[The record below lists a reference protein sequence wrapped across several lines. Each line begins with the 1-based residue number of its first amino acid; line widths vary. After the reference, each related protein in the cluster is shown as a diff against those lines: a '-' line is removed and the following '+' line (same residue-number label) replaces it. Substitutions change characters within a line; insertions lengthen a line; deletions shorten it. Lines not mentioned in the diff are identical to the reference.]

1 MKIKRPA
8 VVMLAATA
16 TLLTG
21 CASGGSSSQPSSR
34 HQSTMMGGMVMPDG
48 STMAAGGMTPGMV
61 MPDGST
67 MAPGSPGTAPSEA
80 AKMIC
85 TDETRDNIITVL
97 SVSPDPRPVSSWKDG
112 TYTCTYRFPMGPI
125 VLSVHESA
133 DVPAAA
139 SYTDGVRRTMPSAT
153 DLVGLTQKAF
163 GTRDGVVVLQKDNDT
178 LRVDTSRLRPQAD
191 KLYAHRAT
199 FAYEIATIIMGCWTG
214 G

>member
-1 MKIKRPA
+1 VKARTVAA
-8 VVMLAATA
+8 VAVLAAATA
-16 TLLTG
+16 GLAACSSDAG
-21 CASGGSSSQPSSR
+21 SPRASASQQR
-34 HQSTMMGGMVMPDG
+34 AAAGMVMPDG

-67 MAPGSPGTAPSEA
+67 MAPGSPGTAPSKA

-97 SVSPDPRPVSSWKDG
+97 SVTPEPNPVSTWHGG

-139 SYTDGVRRTMPSAT
+139 AYTDKVRRTIPGAK

-163 GTRDGVVVLQKDNDT
+163 GTKNGVVVLQKDNDT
-178 LRVDTSRLRPQAD
+178 LRVDTSALRPQSD
-191 KLYAHRAT
+191 KLYAHRDT
-199 FAYEIATIIMGCWTG
+199 FAYEIATVIMGCWTG
-214 G
+214 D